1 MRPHFFLF
9 RQKEIAAPGERKTG
23 FFNLNCGHPT
33 SVDKPEYDACSVARY
48 GRTRIR
54 FRLHVGL
61 RYPQQRFR
69 FNGALPPRAPAAYYA
84 VTFPQPPRLAAL
96 PRERPRSS
104 RFAKP
109 NVILRGGERY
119 FDCRPIG
126 RRNHVSSYRGA
137 VEVSRSPIKKKKDSL
152 FHRAQRILSHL

>member
-23 FFNLNCGHPT
+23 YLYLFCGRPAPT
-33 SVDKPEYDACSVARY
+33 GKPRQDRSYVARD
-48 GRTRIR
+48 GRPRTR
-54 FRLHVGL
+54 FRLHVVLGHL
-61 RYPQQRFR
+61 QPRSRFY
-69 FNGALPPRAPAAYYA
+69 GALAPRAPAAMNREGSRA
-84 VTFPQPPRLAAL
+84 ETRLAAL

-119 FDCRPIG
+119 FDWRPIG
-126 RRNHVSSYRGA
+126 RRSTFQGIVSSVDA
-137 VEVSRSPIKKKKDSL
+137 EAS
-152 FHRAQRILSHL
+152 AN

>member
-23 FFNLNCGHPT
+23 FFNLDCVRPT
-33 SVDKPEYDACSVARY
+33 SVDKPEYDACPVARD

-61 RYPQQRFR
+61 GHLQQRFR
-69 FNGALPPRAPAAYYA
+69 FYGALAPRAPAAYYA

-109 NVILRGGERY
+109 NVILRGGERH
-119 FDCRPIG
+119 FDYQLIG
-126 RRNHVSSYRGA
+126 RRNHVSGYRGIGR
-137 VEVSRSPIKKKKDSL
+137 SRAYVKSN
-152 FHRAQRILSHL
+152 